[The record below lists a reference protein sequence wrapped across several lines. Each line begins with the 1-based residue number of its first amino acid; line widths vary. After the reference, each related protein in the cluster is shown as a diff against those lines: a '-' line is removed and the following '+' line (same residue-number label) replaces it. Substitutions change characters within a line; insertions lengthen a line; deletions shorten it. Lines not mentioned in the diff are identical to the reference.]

1 MNERLFFNN
10 QPISKPA
17 RDVSNILYGEM
28 RKHEANRYLIYV
40 FDEEN
45 EFEFDQD
52 FTIAAQ
58 ERNNGISSSRKCLKM
73 FLPYE
78 KSKYKWTQESHNNK
92 IRDIQNLRENGTGKE
107 NLGRSDIRRGCCHLE
122 TGDNAAA
129 AGMANEEG
137 LFQTIFSSNQ
147 LD

>member
-1 MNERLFFNN
+1 MSERLFLNN

-58 ERNNGISSSRKCLKM
+58 ER
-73 FLPYE
+73 
-78 KSKYKWTQESHNNK
+78 
-92 IRDIQNLRENGTGKE
+92 
-107 NLGRSDIRRGCCHLE
+107 
-122 TGDNAAA
+122 DNHFPRVKVYF
-129 AGMANEEG
+129 E
-137 LFQTIFSSNQ
+137 L
-147 LD
+147 